1 MNLHSFKIVTVES
14 ELYEW
19 DKPPIWNG
27 MHVYDK
33 GRLHLI
39 KVTASTVEPLQPV
52 RSTCSRCL

>member
-1 MNLHSFKIVTVES
+1 MMPPHSFKIVAVES

-33 GRLHLI
+33 GRLYLE
-39 KVTASTVEPLQPV
+39 KSVGRAE
-52 RSTCSRCL
+52 RKK